1 MSAEGAEATGILEP
15 MLHGDLG
22 LLGRILLGFAL
33 AYAFGFER
41 QLRGS
46 PAGDRTFALVGAAS
60 TAITAVAAPS
70 SPQTVAG
77 VVTGIGFIGGGV
89 VFHGAGGLVR
99 GLTSAAA
106 IFGAAAIGIVVGY
119 GHTVLGVITAAVL
132 LFTLEVPHASFL
144 KWLDARTYSSRFQ
157 DDHVPDSDADA

>member
-1 MSAEGAEATGILEP
+1 

-41 QLRGS
+41 QIRGS
-46 PAGDRTFALVGAAS
+46 PAGDRTFALVGAAA
-60 TAITAVAAPS
+60 TAITAVAGSS

-89 VFHGAGGLVR
+89 VFHGEGGLVR

-106 IFGAAAIGIVVGY
+106 IFGVAAIGIVVGY
-119 GHTVLGVITAAVL
+119 GHIVLGVITATVL
-132 LFTLEVPHASFL
+132 LFSLEVPHHRYL
-144 KWLDARTYSSRFQ
+144 RWLNARNYSHRFE
-157 DDHVPDSDADA
+157 DDHFPGSSPESE

>member
-1 MSAEGAEATGILEP
+1 MP
-15 MLHGDLG
+15 HGDLV
-22 LLGRILLGFAL
+22 LLGRILLGFGL

-60 TAITAVAAPS
+60 TAITAVAGPT

-77 VVTGIGFIGGGV
+77 VVTGIGFIGAGV

-106 IFGAAAIGIVVGY
+106 IFGVAGIGIVVGF
-119 GHTVLGVITAAVL
+119 GHLFLGVITAAVL
-132 LFTLEVPHASFL
+132 LFALELPHAPFL
-144 KWLDARTYSSRFQ
+144 RWLDARTYSHRFQ
-157 DDHVPDSDADA
+157 DDHAPDSGSESD

>member
-1 MSAEGAEATGILEP
+1 MP
-15 MLHGDLG
+15 HGDLG
-22 LLGRILLGFAL
+22 LLYRILLGFGL

-60 TAITAVAAPS
+60 TAIRAVAGPT

-99 GLTSAAA
+99 GLTSAPA
-106 IFGAAAIGIVVGY
+106 IFGVAAIGVVVGY
-119 GHTVLGVITAAVL
+119 GHDVLGVITAGVL
-132 LFTLEVPHASFL
+132 LFSLEVPHHRYL
-144 KWLDARTYSSRFQ
+144 RWLDARTYSHRFA
-157 DDHVPDSDADA
+157 DDHPESDEGAA